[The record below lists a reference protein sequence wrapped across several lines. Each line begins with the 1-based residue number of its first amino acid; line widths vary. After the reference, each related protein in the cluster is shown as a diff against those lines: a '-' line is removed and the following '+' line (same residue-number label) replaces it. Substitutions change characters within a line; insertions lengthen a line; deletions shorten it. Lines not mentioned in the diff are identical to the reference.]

1 MMIRHRM
8 WACVLALG
16 CALPTAA
23 AERELGLEDVLK
35 FAEENAPAIGVAE
48 RRVDVARADVVA
60 ASPWLPA
67 DPTLDVGA
75 GGRVGGGQDGADV
88 SVGVSQAFEIFG
100 EGGLR
105 RDAAERG
112 VDAVRVDVARTRFL
126 IHQAVHSSF
135 LAALVADAEVL
146 AADAA
151 MGFAQRLVEVA
162 EARVNAG
169 EASSLTVRLANTAL
183 SRAKEQ
189 ALTAAEVQTASR
201 LALGREAGFDDAT
214 SIKPRGTLPV
224 PRALPTVEEL
234 VALAEAHEPQ
244 LATLRAQVQAAQAT
258 SALAQREGMP
268 KPTIGIGYSLE
279 GANPSSSAQTQQ
291 VAGATLALPLPL
303 FRGND
308 AERARSSAQQRV
320 IEAELAGERRQLAG
334 RVAEARTRADAART
348 RLTLFADEILPGI
361 DETLQQLE
369 KAFRLGELDLTEVM
383 VGREQV
389 LAARRDA
396 LLAWRSWFDARAG
409 LEAAIGYDL
418 PDTEATSTT
427 SSSSP
432 SPSITTGGAP

>member
-1 MMIRHRM
+1 MIVHHSL
-8 WACVLALG
+8 WLCVLTFC

-23 AERELGLEDVLK
+23 AERELGLEEVLK
-35 FAEENAPAIGVAE
+35 FAEDNAPAIGVAE
-48 RRVDVARADVVA
+48 RRVDVARADVVE

-88 SVGVSQAFEIFG
+88 SVGVSQVVELFG

-105 RDAAERG
+105 RAAAERG
-112 VDAVRVDVARTRFL
+112 VDAVSVDVERARFV
-126 IHQAVHSSF
+126 IHQAVHSGF

-151 MGFAQRLVEVA
+151 VGFAQRLVEVA
-162 EARVNAG
+162 EARVSAG
-169 EASSLTVRLANTAL
+169 EASSLTVRLAKTAL

-189 ALTAAEVQTASR
+189 ALTAVEVQTASR
-201 LALGREAGFDDAT
+201 LSLGREAGFDDAT
-214 SIKPRGTLPV
+214 SIKPRGMLPV
-224 PRALPTVEEL
+224 PRDVPTLDAL
-234 VALAEAHEPQ
+234 VALAEAHEPR

-258 SALAQREGMP
+258 SALAKREGMP

-279 GANPSSSAQTQQ
+279 GANPNSSAQTQQ
-291 VAGATLALPLPL
+291 VAGASLALPLPL

-308 AERARSSAQQRV
+308 AERFRSSAQQGV
-320 IEAELAGERRQLAG
+320 LEAELAGERRQLAG
-334 RVAEARTRADAART
+334 RIAEARTRATAARA

-418 PDTEATSTT
+418 PDTEPTSSTT
-427 SSSSP
+427 SSP
-432 SPSITTGGAP
+432 SPSSTARGAP